1 LRLRWTAK
9 AASDREAIYQY
20 IAADSL
26 DAAARTDEM
35 IWAAVSSLLTFPEKG
50 RKGRIPGTRELI
62 VQSTPYIAA
71 YRLQGEVVRIV
82 RIRHAAQ
89 RWPRTMPHL

>member
-1 LRLRWTAK
+1 MRLRWSSK
-9 AASDREAIYQY
+9 AAADREAIYQY
-20 IAADSL
+20 IATDSL
-26 DAAARTDEM
+26 DAAARTDEL
-35 IWAAVSSLLTFPEKG
+35 IWAAVTSLLIFPEKG
-50 RKGRIPGTRELI
+50 RKGRVSGTRELV

-82 RIRHAAQ
+82 RIRHGAQ